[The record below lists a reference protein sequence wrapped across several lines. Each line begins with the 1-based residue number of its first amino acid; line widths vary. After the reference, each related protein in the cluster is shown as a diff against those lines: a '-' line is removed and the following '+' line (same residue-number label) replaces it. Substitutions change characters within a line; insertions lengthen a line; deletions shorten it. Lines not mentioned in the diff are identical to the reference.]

1 MSSKYSPTP
10 GLVNAVNG
18 IVDATLTQAKVNAIK
33 QKLAAE
39 RQQSPAPSTQNGGVL
54 SALVKGVTTD
64 ANDVYKGY
72 LGTNGNFYHTVGNA
86 LNKIGLKKEGDYLKK
101 IANQFVNKSKSL
113 KTPNNIVSD
122 ILQGVGSMGSP
133 ETAVYLSPSAAVG
146 DALFRGWA
154 NGDSVVDTLKNAVT
168 NAVFSKTLND
178 PLLGA
183 LRKSATSAAIQA
195 ANVVPPVVTGQ
206 EPLHQG
212 LSSIAMATVMG
223 ALAGSK
229 LSPEAKT
236 AFKDTLNATGDVHKA
251 INVASLIH
259 TIQKKG
265 IIPKTQ
271 VNDLVNHIKALPQ
284 EVSYGNKQLV
294 PTDITPS
301 GEIKAIPAPD
311 TVYGEGFK
319 TDKPVQPVQP
329 TQSTQSKSPTIPVTT
344 PQVMTE
350 EDFLDSML
358 KTAQGKPDLKSTQAA
373 RKLLDKR
380 GIDWRNIPSSTIKPP
395 ETAELSPS
403 QAGNDDI
410 NINTLNTPQEPKNG
424 VIDMTTYK
432 SGDKIPEGYLSK
444 KDITNHTLFSMMG
457 NKQQL
462 LSYKG
467 YQDIYKNLLKN
478 SNRVVDAFAGTGL
491 NSNISHAFGFTGEV
505 LKNEGNEFRHAILK
519 ATKENP
525 DALIKDMHTHAN
537 VISKDVETLNNV
549 KDKKAPIVKA
559 VRQKIKN
566 YMVNMIHKKNVGAYL
581 MAHLSNFLGA
591 PLEKAEGY
599 SPALSID
606 KIKGANISNLRKVK
620 NGIESDI
627 IKRISSLMNKY
638 NHKVFRD
645 DSWKFVKEHSKPGDA
660 IIFDSDYVEKENAQ
674 GATQKTTGYDKMP
687 EFVNYKG
694 EKVKP
699 KIPKTTDAY
708 IKTLDEEIMP
718 LLEKNDRKILI
729 TNAYNS
735 KLYKA
740 LKDRGF
746 DVYLADRKGGHDGN
760 QTEREIIAV
769 NFNRDGKIIPV
780 HRNIERIR
788 RGIRETLDR
797 ASERSEKDVDRNRQ
811 TGGRGR

>member
-1 MSSKYSPTP
+1 
-10 GLVNAVNG
+10 
-18 IVDATLTQAKVNAIK
+18 
-33 QKLAAE
+33 
-39 RQQSPAPSTQNGGVL
+39 VL

-265 IIPKTQ
+265 II
-271 VNDLVNHIKALPQ
+271 LPQ

-380 GIDWRNIPSSTIKPP
+380 GIDWRNIPSSTI
-395 ETAELSPS
+395 
-403 QAGNDDI
+403 
-410 NINTLNTPQEPKNG
+410 INTLNTPQEPKNG

-519 ATKENP
+519 AT
-525 DALIKDMHTHAN
+525 
-537 VISKDVETLNNV
+537 S
-549 KDKKAPIVKA
+549 
-559 VRQKIKN
+559 
-566 YMVNMIHKKNVGAYL
+566 
-581 MAHLSNFLGA
+581 
-591 PLEKAEGY
+591 
-599 SPALSID
+599 
-606 KIKGANISNLRKVK
+606 
-620 NGIESDI
+620 
-627 IKRISSLMNKY
+627 
-638 NHKVFRD
+638 
-645 DSWKFVKEHSKPGDA
+645 
-660 IIFDSDYVEKENAQ
+660 
-674 GATQKTTGYDKMP
+674 
-687 EFVNYKG
+687 
-694 EKVKP
+694 
-699 KIPKTTDAY
+699 
-708 IKTLDEEIMP
+708 
-718 LLEKNDRKILI
+718 
-729 TNAYNS
+729 
-735 KLYKA
+735 
-740 LKDRGF
+740 
-746 DVYLADRKGGHDGN
+746 
-760 QTEREIIAV
+760 
-769 NFNRDGKIIPV
+769 
-780 HRNIERIR
+780 
-788 RGIRETLDR
+788 
-797 ASERSEKDVDRNRQ
+797 
-811 TGGRGR
+811 